1 MQPSETPTIRPQ
13 AKANNRLAQKYK
25 SHPRYEAL
33 EYIGANF
40 YRLIDIS
47 RVLNVRTEDYLTQ
60 MQTRQELFS
69 LGMNWKASFEG
80 MRYDFF
86 DDDDSST
93 TDRIESEADQFAFN
107 HLVPEELWDKC
118 LFRFALYEE
127 AV

>member
-1 MQPSETPTIRPQ
+1 M
-13 AKANNRLAQKYK
+13 
-25 SHPRYEAL
+25 
-33 EYIGANF
+33 GASF

-47 RVLNVRTEDYLTQ
+47 LVLNVRTENYLTQ

-69 LGMNWKASFEG
+69 LGMNRKTSCAR

-93 TDRIESEADQFAFN
+93 TDRIESEADQFALN
-107 HLVPEELWDKC
+107 LLVPEELWDKC
-118 LFRFALYEE
+118 LFRFALSEE